1 MKSTW
6 MLVAGFLFA
15 AMGVLVKLAALRF
28 SAPELVFYR
37 SVFGLL
43 SIYAVIVATTRQWLT
58 PLATRHAASH
68 VMRGFT
74 GFIALV
80 MYFYG
85 IAHLPLPTAITLN
98 YTSPL
103 FLAAIIAWWLK
114 ERHGRGL
121 AAAVVIGFAGVLM
134 LLKPGWGGPDLFA
147 MLVGLLSG
155 LFAGL
160 AYLNVRNLGRQG
172 EPEWRVVF
180 YFALVS
186 TLGGAAWMA
195 SAGFVVPGAADLP
208 LLLAMGATGTLGQLA
223 MTRAYRLGNTLA
235 VGALAY
241 STVGFAALYGVLIF
255 GDRLP
260 LGAWLGMLLIVIA
273 GIVGVWASRSVA
285 APE

>member
-15 AMGVLVKLAALRF
+15 LMGVLVKLASIRF

-37 SVFGLL
+37 SLFGLL
-43 SIYAVIVATTRQWLT
+43 SIYVVIVFMTRQWLT
-58 PLATRHAASH
+58 PLATRHSVSH
-68 VMRGFT
+68 ATRGFT
-74 GFIALV
+74 GFLALV

-103 FLAAIIAWWLK
+103 FLAAITAWWLK
-114 ERHGRGL
+114 ERHGHGL

-134 LLKPGWGGPDLFA
+134 LLQPGWGGPDLFA
-147 MLVGLLSG
+147 RLVGLLSG

-160 AYLNVRNLGRQG
+160 AYLNVRNLGREG

-195 SAGFVVPGAADLP
+195 GAGFAVPRATDLP

-223 MTRAYRLGNTLA
+223 MTRAYRVGNTLA

-260 LGAWLGMLLIVIA
+260 LEAWLGMLLIVIA
-273 GIVGVWASRSVA
+273 GVVGVWASRSVA

>member
-15 AMGVLVKLAALRF
+15 LMGVLVKLASVRF
-28 SAPELVFYR
+28 SSPELVFYR
-37 SVFGLL
+37 SLFGLL
-43 SIYAVIVATTRQWLT
+43 SIYAVIVVSYRQWLA
-58 PLATRHAASH
+58 PLATRHAVGHAK
-68 VMRGFT
+68 RGLA

-85 IAHLPLPTAITLN
+85 IAHLPLATAITLN

-103 FLAAIIAWWLK
+103 FLAAITAWWMK
-114 ERHGRGL
+114 ERHGHGL
-121 AAAVVIGFAGVLM
+121 VAAVVIGFVGVA
-134 LLKPGWGGPDLFA
+134 LLLRPGWGGGD
-147 MLVGLLSG
+147 MLARLLGLTSGLL
-155 LFAGL
+155 AAV
-160 AYLNVRNLGRQG
+160 AYLNVRTLGREG

-180 YFALVS
+180 YFTLIA
-186 TLGGAAWMA
+186 TLGGGIWMGG
-195 SAGFVVPGAADLP
+195 AGFVMPDAADLP

-241 STVGFAALYGVLIF
+241 STVGFAAFYGVLAF

-260 LGAWLGMLLIVIA
+260 LLAWTGMSLIVLA
-273 GIVGVWASRSVA
+273 GLISVWASRAVT

>member
-6 MLVAGFLFA
+6 MLVAGFMFA
-15 AMGVLVKLAALRF
+15 LMGVLVKLASVRF

-37 SVFGLL
+37 SLFGLL
-43 SIYAVIVATTRQWLT
+43 SIYAVIVVSYRQWLA
-58 PLATRHAASH
+58 PLLTRHAMAH
-68 VMRGFT
+68 AKRGLS
-74 GFIALV
+74 GFLALV

-85 IAHLPLPTAITLN
+85 IAHLPLATAITLN

-103 FLAAIIAWWLK
+103 FLAAITAWWLR
-114 ERHGRGL
+114 ERHGHGL
-121 AAAVVIGFAGVLM
+121 AAAVVIGFAGVA
-134 LLKPGWGGPDLFA
+134 LLLRPGWGGDDMMARL
-147 MLVGLLSG
+147 LGLLSG
-155 LFAGL
+155 VLAAV
-160 AYLNVRNLGRQG
+160 AYLNVRTLGREG

-180 YFALVS
+180 YFTLVA
-186 TLGGAAWMA
+186 TVGGGIWMA
-195 SAGFVVPGAADLP
+195 GAGFVVPGLADLP

-241 STVGFAALYGVLIF
+241 STVGFAALYGVLMF

-260 LGAWLGMLLIVIA
+260 LVSWIGMLLIVLA
-273 GIVGVWASRSVA
+273 GLISVWASRSVA